1 MVEDCWKKKVFLWI
15 SLHWRSWI
23 VQNGQLCF
31 NWHKQIVNSVCY
43 EPAKIEIN
51 RAEEKLLWNFLY
63 WFFWTSLSMFFH
75 SWYNQLLDTR
85 SSFNFQKLDAVLE
98 LHRDKGLAV
107 FMNKCGPESEKIK
120 KTIESIF
127 WNNELRI
134 IIQYNLKI
142 VNYLDVTFNL
152 TYFSYRSFSKTNN
165 ETISVTNQ
173 TTQLTSLSCYL
184 YL

>member
-1 MVEDCWKKKVFLWI
+1 
-15 SLHWRSWI
+15 
-23 VQNGQLCF
+23 
-31 NWHKQIVNSVCY
+31 
-43 EPAKIEIN
+43 
-51 RAEEKLLWNFLY
+51 
-63 WFFWTSLSMFFH
+63 MFFH

-85 SSFNFQKLDAVLE
+85 PSFNFQKLDAVLG

-152 TYFSYRSFSKTNN
+152 TYFSYRSFNKTNN

-173 TTQLTSLSCYL
+173 TTQLTSLSRYL